1 MNKLCING
9 TVTPESPA
17 DFESILINMDAAKI
31 ALGVFLILGG
41 VASTLP
47 QHIKIIKTKSVLG
60 LSYLW
65 MFLGNI
71 NQFSAVMNAFV
82 LKYPQIKACSVLGM
96 SACTPSLLSLYQL
109 FALWVFTFPL
119 YILFLVFSPR
129 DISLISKESPQ
140 DLPAAQKEYKLS
152 KFFFAGIIAFLIIIP
167 SVMAI
172 TISHTG
178 MCSHATF
185 TLGYAMGILSTII
198 TFVQWSPQIY
208 KTIRAKS
215 VGSFSI
221 AMLCIQG
228 PGTLIILYFL
238 IFVSKESVSTWLSYL
253 SALVQIIILLVLLV
267 YYDRRNKKIQKEI
280 EDAEKT
286 DSFGSSPNS
295 SQVYS
300 DTDPLLAQKLMTVDH
315 RTGNAIS
322 NSTLIRSDSLDEAYY
337 NNSQISTSITNSSI
351 LRDHDDYDNI

>member
-1 MNKLCING
+1 MSSKFCING
-9 TVTPESPA
+9 TAPPETSS

-65 MFLGNI
+65 MFLGNV

-82 LKYPQIKACSVLGM
+82 LKYPQIKACSVLGVA
-96 SACTPSLLSLYQL
+96 ACTPSLLSLYQL

-119 YILFLVFSPR
+119 YILFLIFSPR
-129 DISLISKESPQ
+129 DIASISKENPQ
-140 DLPAAQKEYKLS
+140 DIASAQKEYKIS
-152 KFFFAGIIAFLIIIP
+152 KFFFLGLLAFLLIIP
-167 SVMAI
+167 MVMAI
-172 TISHTG
+172 TIAHTG
-178 MCSHATF
+178 MCSSATYS
-185 TLGYAMGILSTII
+185 LGYAMGILSTII

-238 IFVSKESVSTWLSYL
+238 IFVSKESISTWLSYL
-253 SALVQIIILLVLLV
+253 SALVQIIVLLVLLI

-286 DSFGSSPNS
+286 DSFGSSPNG

-300 DTDPLLAQKLMTVDH
+300 DTDPLLSHKLMPVD
-315 RTGNAIS
+315 TNIA
-322 NSTLIRSDSLDEAYY
+322 TTMVRSDSLDEAYF
-337 NNSQISTSITNSSI
+337 NNSQISTSITNTSI
-351 LRDHDDYDNI
+351 LRDHDDYDDI